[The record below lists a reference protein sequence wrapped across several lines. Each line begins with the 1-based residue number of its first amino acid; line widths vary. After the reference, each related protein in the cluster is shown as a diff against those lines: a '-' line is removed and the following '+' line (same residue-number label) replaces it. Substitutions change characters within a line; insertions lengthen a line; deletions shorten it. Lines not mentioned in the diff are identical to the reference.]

1 VNGVAR
7 NAVVFPLIGVFAAF
21 MSGCAVMDTGAFTRL
36 QDEMMV
42 LKKEMAVLKTAPP
55 PAPVPAADR
64 ADTGEIQSLR
74 KSFAD
79 TNSDFDRM
87 RTDQLAA
94 TTRMDEARVE
104 MQRLTA
110 RQDAQDRAL
119 QEIRGNADRVKE
131 IEKRLAAL
139 EERIGKLAAPAPVPA
154 PSAAPAPAASPAPE
168 SPREWK
174 SPEEMY
180 EVAVGQVKGGNPK
193 KGRETLTDF
202 AAKYPDH
209 KLVPNALYWKGEA
222 FYAEKDFEN
231 AILTFQD
238 VVDRYPQGE
247 KAPDAMYKQGLSF
260 LSLKDDKNARILLD
274 LVPKKYPKSK
284 AAEMA
289 KKKLKEI
296 R

>member
-1 VNGVAR
+1 MTR
-7 NAVVFPLIGVFAAF
+7 NAVVFPLIGAFAAF
-21 MSGCAVMDTGAFTRL
+21 MAGCAVVDTGSFERL
-36 QDEMMV
+36 QDEMMG
-42 LKKEMAVLKTAPP
+42 LKKEMAVVKTAPP
-55 PAPVPAADR
+55 PAPVPAAER
-64 ADTGEIQSLR
+64 ADAGEIQSLR

-79 TNSDFDRM
+79 MNSDFDRV

-104 MQRLTA
+104 MQRITS
-110 RQDAQDRAL
+110 RQDAQERAL
-119 QEIRGNADRVKE
+119 QEIRGNADRMKE
-131 IEKRLAAL
+131 IETRLAAL
-139 EERIGKLAAPAPVPA
+139 EERIGKLAAAPAAVPAPV
-154 PSAAPAPAASPAPE
+154 AAPAPE

-193 KGRETLTDF
+193 KGRETLSDF
-202 AAKYPDH
+202 AAKYPGH
-209 KLVPNALYWKGEA
+209 KLIPNALYWKGEA
-222 FYAEKDFEN
+222 FYAEKDFDN

-238 VVDRYPQGE
+238 VVDKYPRGE

-260 LSLKDDKNARILLD
+260 LSLKDTKNARVLLD
-274 LVPKKYPKSK
+274 LVQKKYPKSK

>member
-1 VNGVAR
+1 MAR
-7 NAVVFPLIGVFAAF
+7 NAVVFPLIGAFAAF
-21 MSGCAVMDTGAFTRL
+21 MAGCAVMDTGAFTRL
-36 QDEMMV
+36 QDEMV
-42 LKKEMAVLKTAPP
+42 GLKKEMAVLKTAPP
-55 PAPVPAADR
+55 PAPVLAAER
-64 ADTGEIQSLR
+64 ANAGDIQSVQ

-79 TNSDFDRM
+79 LNADFDRM
-87 RTDQLAA
+87 RADQLAA
-94 TTRMDEARVE
+94 TTRMDDARVE
-104 MQRLTA
+104 MQRIAA
-110 RQDAQDRAL
+110 RQDEKDKAL
-119 QEIRGNADRVKE
+119 QEIPGNAERMKE

-139 EERIGKLAAPAPVPA
+139 EERISKLAAAPAAAPVPD
-154 PSAAPAPAASPAPE
+154 

-193 KGRETLTDF
+193 KGRETLSDF
-202 AAKYPDH
+202 AVKYPDH
-209 KLVPNALYWKGEA
+209 KLIPNVLYWKGEA

-238 VVDRYPQGE
+238 VVDKYPRGE

-260 LSLKDDKNARILLD
+260 LSLKDNKNARILFD
-274 LVPKKYPKSK
+274 LVQKKYPKSK

>member
-1 VNGVAR
+1 VAR
-7 NAVVFPLIGVFAAF
+7 NAVVFPLIGAFAAC
-21 MSGCAVMDTGAFTRL
+21 MTGCALMDAGAFTRL
-36 QDEMMV
+36 QDEMV
-42 LKKEMAVLKTAPP
+42 GLKKEMAVLKTAPP
-55 PAPVPAADR
+55 RAPVPAAER
-64 ADTGEIQSLR
+64 ADAGEIGAVR

-79 TNSDFDRM
+79 LNADFDRM

-94 TTRMDEARVE
+94 TTRMDDARVE
-104 MQRLTA
+104 MQRITA
-110 RQDAQDRAL
+110 RQDAQEQAF

-139 EERIGKLAAPAPVPA
+139 EERIGKLAA
-154 PSAAPAPAASPAPE
+154 APAAVPVAPE

-193 KGRETLTDF
+193 KGRETLSDF
-202 AAKYPDH
+202 ASRYPDH
-209 KLVPNALYWKGEA
+209 KLIPNALYWKGEA
-222 FYAEKDFEN
+222 LYAEKDFEN

-238 VVDRYPQGE
+238 VVDRYPRGE

-260 LSLKDDKNARILLD
+260 LALKDSKNARILLD
-274 LVPKKYPKSK
+274 LVQKKYPKSK

>member
-1 VNGVAR
+1 MNGVAR
-7 NAVVFPLIGVFAAF
+7 NAVVFPLIGAFAAF
-21 MSGCAVMDTGAFTRL
+21 MAGCAVMDTGAFTRL
-36 QDEMMV
+36 QDEMV
-42 LKKEMAVLKTAPP
+42 GLKKEMAAFKTAPP
-55 PAPVPAADR
+55 PAPVPAAER
-64 ADTGEIQSLR
+64 ADAGDINSLR

-79 TNSDFDRM
+79 LNSDFDRV
-87 RTDQLAA
+87 RSDQLAA

-104 MQRLTA
+104 MQKIAA
-110 RQDAQDRAL
+110 RQDAQERAL
-119 QEIRGNADRVKE
+119 QEIRGNADRMKE

-139 EERIGKLAAPAPVPA
+139 EERIGKLAPAPGAAAAVPD
-154 PSAAPAPAASPAPE
+154 

-193 KGRETLTDF
+193 KGRETLSDF
-202 AAKYPDH
+202 ATKYPDH
-209 KLVPNALYWKGEA
+209 KLIPNALYWKGEA

-238 VVDRYPQGE
+238 VVDKYPRGE

-260 LSLKDDKNARILLD
+260 LSLKDKKNARILLD
-274 LVPKKYPKSK
+274 LVQKKYPKSK